1 MEKMNCVK
9 RSISLLVAMCM
20 FGGCSLNVIAA
31 QKYENAQDT
40 YAKEMVGVYFSGT
53 EYETLEGVSLSEAVN
68 LYDLESG
75 AKYGSEYIAFYDESI
90 VGLLYVANNEGE
102 FYSSWRNGPFE
113 GLHRLVKDSSEFAI
127 GFTDEDGVVAYSNN
141 TIYNMYSGEEIC
153 KNTDFYKSIESDKVY
168 PVYDSLCEYA
178 VTEDAELSSDFYN
191 LNNGVQTTSVGIED
205 IILDVTPVANE
216 TYNNQGLCWAAAIA
230 AKYNYTIDLDD
241 DNESPYVT
249 ASQVRTAAAQETG
262 NNYTAGTPKFITA
275 GLKHY
280 GLLHSYM
287 YNTMNAT
294 EIYRELYWKN
304 PIMMDLFTSTGTG
317 HTVLLCGIK
326 FLSSNTAKYYIA
338 DSDYTKNGLV
348 EVYVNSSVFGNGDEF
363 VYVSDMLPS
372 NYGMLSSKWGGTYS
386 YKFES

>member
-1 MEKMNCVK
+1 MKNNITI
-9 RSISLLVAMCM
+9 ISHP
-20 FGGCSLNVIAA
+20 
-31 QKYENAQDT
+31 KYT
-40 YAKEMVGVYFSGT
+40 
-53 EYETLEGVSLSEAVN
+53 
-68 LYDLESG
+68 
-75 AKYGSEYIAFYDESI
+75 
-90 VGLLYVANNEGE
+90 
-102 FYSSWRNGPFE
+102 
-113 GLHRLVKDSSEFAI
+113 
-127 GFTDEDGVVAYSNN
+127 
-141 TIYNMYSGEEIC
+141 
-153 KNTDFYKSIESDKVY
+153 
-168 PVYDSLCEYA
+168 
-178 VTEDAELSSDFYN
+178 
-191 LNNGVQTTSVGIED
+191 
-205 IILDVTPVANE
+205 ILDVTPVANE

-304 PIMMDLFTSTGTG
+304 PILMDLFTSTGTG